1 MKQQLKRLAENV
13 VSRSAALLW
22 RTVPGPRL
30 VVLMYH
36 RVLPPDDPE
45 RRLEQPG
52 MYVSPQTLE
61 MHLTLLKA
69 HFEPVHLDDWVR
81 RAAAGQTLPRLAC
94 AITFD
99 DGWRDNYVHGF
110 PVLQRQQVPA
120 TIFLVSSLIGT
131 RDEFWPNRLARLLA
145 IDSSGKQ
152 LPRKLAELLAPV
164 LEAAAER
171 GEWIAEHVDR
181 AIELAKGLPEDEIQA
196 LLSEAQGQGS
206 YAALGRAILDEQE
219 LHAMSASGLIRY
231 GSHTRTHFRCREG
244 ASDAVLEQ
252 EIGTSRA
259 EIAARVA
266 QPIDLFCFP
275 NGDFTPAALRVVRKH
290 YLAAVTTQS
299 GWHSPAQDAASI
311 RRIGVHED
319 VSNRPESFLARL
331 SGVL

>member
-1 MKQQLKRLAENV
+1 
-13 VSRSAALLW
+13 
-22 RTVPGPRL
+22 
-30 VVLMYH
+30 MYH

-45 RRLEQPG
+45 RKLEQPG

-69 HFEPVHLDDWVR
+69 HFDLVHLDDWVR

-110 PVLQRQQVPA
+110 PVLRRQQVPA

-131 RDEFWPNRLARLLA
+131 RNEFWPNRLARLLA
-145 IDSSGKQ
+145 MDASGKQ
-152 LPRKLAELLAPV
+152 LPRKLAELLSPLVAS
-164 LEAAAER
+164 AAQA
-171 GEWIAEHVDR
+171 GEWTVELVDR
-181 AIELAKGLPEDEIQA
+181 AIGLAKALPEDEIQE
-196 LLSEAQGQGS
+196 LLSGAPGQDS
-206 YAALGRAILDEQE
+206 YTALTRAILDEQE
-219 LHAMSASGLIRY
+219 LHAMAASGLIRY

-244 ASDAVLEQ
+244 AAQAQLEE
-252 EIGTSRA
+252 EIGESRA
-259 EIAARVA
+259 EIAARIA

-275 NGDFTPAALRVVRKH
+275 NGDFTPAALQVVRRH
-290 YLAAVTTQS
+290 YLAAVTTRS